1 MNKILSILSSF
12 IVCLS
17 FSHAVVAQKESLGAV
32 KYTPPKGWTKTEKEN
47 VVTFSEINQAAGT
60 FCLITLYGANS
71 STGSPET
78 DFTGAWNNLVVKPWG
93 ADANPETATEKAEGW
108 TVIGGGSQIDFQ
120 GNKALAFLNVVS
132 GFGKVVSVLTILN
145 ADSYVPQM
153 RAFMEGM
160 EVDKSTANLAPPA
173 IEPILPAT
181 QPSAGAEPMHAAAL
195 VKEFESNE
203 IHAIETYRGKRVRIK
218 GTVNSIEIDRAGRIV
233 LTFKSSITTNGM
245 ARCYF
250 PKSQSSRVGA
260 LKAHEEATVE
270 GTVKGLGD
278 GFGNTKAFLV
288 LEDCLVP

>member
-32 KYTPPKGWTKTEKEN
+32 KYTPPKGWTKTQKEN
-47 VVTFSEINQAAGT
+47 VVTFSDINQAAGT
-60 FCLITLYGANS
+60 FCLITLYGATAS
-71 STGSPET
+71 SGSPET

-93 ADANPETATEKAEGW
+93 AEANPETATEKAEGW

-160 EVDKSTANLAPPA
+160 EVDKSVAKIESPAAPP
-173 IEPILPAT
+173 T
-181 QPSAGAEPMHAAAL
+181 QLTTSAEPMHAAAL
-195 VKEFESNE
+195 VKEFENNE

-233 LTFKSSITTNGM
+233 LTFKSSITTYGN

>member
-1 MNKILSILSSF
+1 MALRDEASIALGRLRNCRARRF
-12 IVCLS
+12 L
-17 FSHAVVAQKESLGAV
+17 ESRQ
-32 KYTPPKGWTKTEKEN
+32 
-47 VVTFSEINQAAGT
+47 F
-60 FCLITLYGANS
+60 
-71 STGSPET
+71 
-78 DFTGAWNNLVVKPWG
+78 
-93 ADANPETATEKAEGW
+93 
-108 TVIGGGSQIDFQ
+108 
-120 GNKALAFLNVVS
+120 ALAFLNVVS

-145 ADSYVPQM
+145 SDSYIPQM

-160 EVDKSTANLAPPA
+160 DVDSSVAKIESPAAPPA
-173 IEPILPAT
+173 PL
-181 QPSAGAEPMHAAAL
+181 SANAEPMHAAAL

-203 IHAIETYRGKRVRIK
+203 IHAIETYRGKRVRIR

-233 LTFKSSITTNGM
+233 LTFKSSVSTYGN

-250 PKSQSSRVGA
+250 PGSQSSRVGA

>member
-71 STGSPET
+71 SSGSPET

-93 ADANPETATEKAEGW
+93 AEANPETATEKAEGW
-108 TVIGGGSQIDFQ
+108 TVIGGGSRIDFQ

-160 EVDKSTANLAPPA
+160 EVDKSVARIESPAAPSQ
-173 IEPILPAT
+173 LSTNVAT
-181 QPSAGAEPMHAAAL
+181 MHAAAL

-203 IHAIETYRGKRVRIK
+203 IHALETYGGKRVRIK

-233 LTFKSSITTNGM
+233 LTFKSSITTYGN

>member
-1 MNKILSILSSF
+1 MNKILSVLSSF

-17 FSHAVVAQKESLGAV
+17 LSHAVVAQKESLGAV
-32 KYTPPKGWTKTEKEN
+32 QYTPPKGWTKTEKEN

-71 STGSPET
+71 STGSPQT
-78 DFTGAWNNLVVKPWG
+78 DFTGAWNSLVVKPWG

-108 TVIGGGSQIDFQ
+108 TVIGGGSGIEFQ

-160 EVDKSTANLAPPA
+160 DVDKSVAKIESPAPPSERSINA
-173 IEPILPAT
+173 AT
-181 QPSAGAEPMHAAAL
+181 MHAAAL
-195 VKEFESNE
+195 VKEFENNE
-203 IHAIETYRGKRVRIK
+203 IHALEAYGGKRARIN

-233 LTFKSSITTNGM
+233 LTFKSSITTYKM

-250 PKSQSSRVGA
+250 PRSQSSRVAA

-278 GFGNTKAFLV
+278 GFDNTKAFLV
-288 LEDCLVP
+288 LEDCVVP

>member
-1 MNKILSILSSF
+1 MNKILFILSSF

-17 FSHAVVAQKESLGAV
+17 FSHAVAAQTESLGAV
-32 KYTPPKGWTKTEKEN
+32 KYTPPKGWTKTQKEN

-71 STGSPET
+71 SSGSPQT
-78 DFTGAWNNLVVKPWG
+78 DFTGAWGNLVVKPWG
-93 ADANPETATEKAEGW
+93 AEANPETATEKAEGW
-108 TVIGGGSQIDFQ
+108 TVIGGGSRIDFQ

-153 RAFMEGM
+153 RAFMEGI
-160 EVDKSTANLAPPA
+160 EVDKSVAKIASPAAPLQLSINA
-173 IEPILPAT
+173 AT
-181 QPSAGAEPMHAAAL
+181 MHAAAL
-195 VKEFESNE
+195 VREFENNE
-203 IHAIETYRGKRVRIK
+203 IHALETYGGRRVRIN

-233 LTFKSSITTNGM
+233 LTFKSSITTYKM

-250 PKSQSSRVGA
+250 PRSQSARVGA

-278 GFGNTKAFLV
+278 GFDNTKAFLV